1 MLERPCKVRTSTD
14 PKPWMSDGRRGRRP
28 SPPPPPRSS
37 AAAEAGNGGNFDRVL
52 FKNLVEMVPL
62 VESLMDRRA
71 NSSFTRRASVV
82 YTPAPSNSKKAAESK
97 DGRASQT
104 ISAKKRRD
112 LDTAQRNNQNG
123 SSDDLSIFSRNVEV
137 ENSLKDREELSI
149 LREQVNDLQRKILEK
164 DEALK
169 SAEIEI
175 NQMKAACVSIDELK
189 FQIAEKDSLAKS
201 INSQLNNAKIT
212 LADKQA
218 ALERLTWEARMSNR
232 KIEELQGEIISM
244 DYDVAALMQI
254 YEKLCINNSAVF
266 SDDSLTSYNLEPLP
280 DANEIDDIEIE
291 KMEEARTC
299 YLAAVAAAKE
309 NPTEESLAT
318 AAEARLK
325 LQALLI

>member
-1 MLERPCKVRTSTD
+1 
-14 PKPWMSDGRRGRRP
+14 
-28 SPPPPPRSS
+28 
-37 AAAEAGNGGNFDRVL
+37 
-52 FKNLVEMVPL
+52 
-62 VESLMDRRA
+62 RRA

-104 ISAKKRRD
+104 ISAKKQRD
-112 LDTAQRNNQNG
+112 LDTAQRNDQNG
-123 SSDDLSIFSRNVEV
+123 SSDDLSIFSRNAEV

-149 LREQVNDLQRKILEK
+149 LREQVNDLQRKIFEK

-169 SAEIEI
+169 SAETEI

-232 KIEELQGEIISM
+232 KIEELQGEITSM
-244 DYDVAALMQI
+244 DYEIAALMQI
-254 YEKLCINNSAVF
+254 YEKLCIDNSAVF

-291 KMEEARTC
+291 KLEEARTC

-309 NPTEESLAT
+309 NPTEESLAA
-318 AAEARLK
+318 AAEARLR